1 MKAEPTRGACREVG
15 GPPGRR
21 EQELCRPEGGP
32 KPSHGVER
40 LRRLWKPALTSTP
53 EPLLGGRFPEAAP
66 RNAGSLSRELP
77 RRRRADQS
85 LACTEGTTHAL

>member
-1 MKAEPTRGACREVG
+1 MGD
-15 GPPGRR
+15 
-21 EQELCRPEGGP
+21 PEGMAFLL
-32 KPSHGVER
+32 KGVVLESSR
-40 LRRLWKPALTSTP
+40 WASTP